1 MCGVGGCG
9 QGIAG
14 QLVRLMTRR
23 GSNIQGRVL
32 VAGSASGPALLLD
45 DPLSFWGG
53 FNPLNGE
60 IIDVHHPQYGRHTAG
75 SVLFIPESRGS
86 AGTPGAIAEA
96 LRNGNG
102 PVAFLLGKPD
112 VNISV
117 GVMVAN
123 RLYHLDVPVI
133 EISQSLIR
141 LVSNG
146 DEIQIDREGLIDWRK
161 G

>member
-1 MCGVGGCG
+1 
-9 QGIAG
+9 
-14 QLVRLMTRR
+14 MTDR
-23 GSNIQGRVL
+23 GNNIQGRVL

-53 FNPLNGE
+53 FDPLNGK
-60 IIDVHHPQYGRHTAG
+60 IIDLHHPQFGRHTAG

-102 PVAFLLGKPD
+102 PVAFVLGKRD

-141 LVSNG
+141 QVSNG
-146 DEIQIDREGLIDWRK
+146 DEIQIDRDGRILGGNPGTNLDS
-161 G
+161 